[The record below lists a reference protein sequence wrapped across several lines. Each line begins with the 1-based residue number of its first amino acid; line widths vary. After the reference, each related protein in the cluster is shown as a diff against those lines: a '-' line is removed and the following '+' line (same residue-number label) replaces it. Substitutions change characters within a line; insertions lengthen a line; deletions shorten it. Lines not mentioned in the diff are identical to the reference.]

1 MGKSYKKAII
11 KDKTNT
17 KVYRRNIRGSQNTFI
32 RSNMDKILNGE
43 DIVIPDQKEIIND
56 YDYSDWKFDY
66 EHIGN
71 ADRGWTEEDERKR
84 LKRK

>member
-17 KVYRRNIRGSQNTFI
+17 KTYRRAIRGSQNTFI
-32 RSNMDKILNGE
+32 RSNLDKMLNDE
-43 DIVIPDQKEIIND
+43 DFVIPDRKEIIND

-66 EHIGN
+66 EHHSSY
-71 ADRGWTEEDERKR
+71 DEERRNEF
-84 LKRK
+84 KRK